1 MSLEA
6 WIAFT
11 IAAGILLAIP
21 GPTIMLVV
29 GYALGRGRSTA
40 WSTVPGVALG
50 DLVAMTASLAGL
62 GAILVTSAML
72 FTILKWVGA
81 AYLIYLGISLWR
93 AAPMVGTAQPET
105 DRRDQ
110 WRMFGHSFAVT
121 ALNPKSIVFFIAFLP
136 QFIDHTAP
144 ILPQFIVMEITFLT
158 LAVANAAIYAVLA
171 GTARDTFRRP
181 SVLKAVNRVGGG
193 LLIGAGTLVAATGRN
208 Q

>member
-1 MSLEA
+1 MSLEV

-11 IAAGILLAIP
+11 VAAGILLAIP

-29 GYALGRGRSTA
+29 GYALGRGRATA

-62 GAILVTSAML
+62 GAILATSAML
-72 FTILKWVGA
+72 FTILKWAGA

-93 AAPMVGTAQPET
+93 AAPMVSAAQPET

-110 WRMFGHSFAVT
+110 WRMFGHSFTVT

-144 ILPQFIVMEITFLT
+144 VLPQFIVMEITFLT
-158 LAVANAAIYAVLA
+158 LAVANAAIYAILA
-171 GTARDTFRRP
+171 GAARDTFRRP

-193 LLIGAGTLVAATGRN
+193 LLIGAGALVAATGRN

>member
-50 DLVAMTASLAGL
+50 DLVAMTASLVGL
-62 GAILVTSAML
+62 GAILATSAML
-72 FTILKWVGA
+72 FTILKWAGA

-93 AAPMVGTAQPET
+93 AAPMLGAAEPET

-136 QFIDHTAP
+136 QFI
-144 ILPQFIVMEITFLT
+144 VMELTFLT
-158 LAVANAAIYAVLA
+158 LAVANAAIYAILA